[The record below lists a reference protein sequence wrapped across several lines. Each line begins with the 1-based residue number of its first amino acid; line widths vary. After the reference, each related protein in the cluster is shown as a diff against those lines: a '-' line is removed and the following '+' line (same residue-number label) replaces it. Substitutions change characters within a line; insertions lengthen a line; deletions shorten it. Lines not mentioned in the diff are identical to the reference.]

1 MFVSVNILLS
11 FISIDV
17 AISNIMF
24 YFCITMNFESNIP
37 QIAVLRKRVEERFG
51 KPLTI
56 HNDFVMLVSDIE
68 LVLRE
73 HISESTLE
81 RVWNY
86 STRGNGTVS
95 LRTLDVLAQYCAN
108 CLWFEF
114 CKGLDDE
121 QGIESEVFNVE
132 SIESCSLSSGMR
144 LRIGWLPNRLCVVR
158 YLGDNCYV
166 AEECINST
174 MQEGDTF
181 SCLQFSLGKEAVLS
195 DFRQK
200 GSDAPG
206 KQYGIGLKNGL
217 TTLKIISS

>member
-1 MFVSVNILLS
+1 
-11 FISIDV
+11 
-17 AISNIMF
+17 
-24 YFCITMNFESNIP
+24 MNFESNIP

-73 HISESTLE
+73 HISETTLE

-95 LRTLDVLAQYCAN
+95 LRTLDVLAQYCAD

-144 LRIGWLPNRLCVVR
+144 LRIGWLPNRLCIIR
-158 YLGDNCYV
+158 YLGNNRFI
-166 AEECINST
+166 AEHCENST
-174 MQEGDTF
+174 MRDGATF
-181 SCLQFSLGKEAVLS
+181 SCLQFSLGKEALLT
-195 DFRQK
+195 DF
-200 GSDAPG
+200 
-206 KQYGIGLKNGL
+206 KQNESEASGNSYAIGLKNGL